1 MLSIVELRDTSDE
14 KLAEMLEN
22 TREEMFNLR
31 FQHASA
37 RLDDLS
43 QIKRVRR
50 EIAQLETV
58 LNQRDLAVR
67 AALEQPDV
75 SAAIEGQDDWSAE
88 VHFSYEESAWEV
100 TFFDDSDDELI
111 KTKINLNVKRARG
124 RRARRAVAK

>member
-1 MLSIVELRDTSDE
+1 MLSIVELRGTSDE
-14 KLAEMLEN
+14 KLVEMLEN

-58 LNQRDLAVR
+58 LNQRDLEVR
-67 AALEQPDV
+67 AALEQALDG
-75 SAAIEGQDDWSAE
+75 IEGYGGGHEQACG
-88 VHFSYEESAWEV
+88 AC
-100 TFFDDSDDELI
+100 I
-111 KTKINLNVKRARG
+111 KVGQFKQFIEQLKDAIKCQTK
-124 RRARRAVAK
+124 

>member
-1 MLSIVELRDTSDE
+1 MLSIVELREMNDE
-14 KLAEMLEN
+14 KLDEMLEN

-43 QIKRVRR
+43 QLKRVRR

-58 LNQRDLAVR
+58 LNQRELAV
-67 AALEQPDV
+67 AEALEQADV
-75 SAAIEGQDDWSAE
+75 SSAVEGQAEWSAE

-100 TFFDDSDDELI
+100 TFFDDNEDELI
-111 KTKINLNVKRARG
+111 DTKVDLNVKKARG
-124 RRARRAVAK
+124 RKARRA

>member
-1 MLSIVELRDTSDE
+1 MLSIVELREMSDE

-22 TREEMFNLR
+22 SHEEMFNLR

-50 EIAQLETV
+50 EIAQFVTV

-67 AALEQPDV
+67 AALEQPEV
-75 SAAIEGQDDWSAE
+75 SSVIEGQDDWSAE

-111 KTKINLNVKRARG
+111 KSKINLNKKRARG
-124 RRARRAVAK
+124 RRARRAVTE